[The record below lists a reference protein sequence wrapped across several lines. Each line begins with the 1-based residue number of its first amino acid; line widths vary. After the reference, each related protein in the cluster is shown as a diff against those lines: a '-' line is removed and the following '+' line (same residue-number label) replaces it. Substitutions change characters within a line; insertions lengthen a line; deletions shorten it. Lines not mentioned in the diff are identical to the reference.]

1 MSNVVCPEC
10 RHENEPE
17 RVYCHNCGARLAG
30 TASNISGK
38 DEEAK
43 RLETR
48 ERLRRM
54 MDNRGVRAR
63 QLLSNFAK
71 LILGSGVAAAL
82 ILMFAAPDLPPAA
95 KELELGPQIGLDIEE
110 ALMQRRAIQFTYR
123 QDQVNGYLATALK
136 RKKTSLL
143 DKPLLEFRR
152 GIAQFD
158 EGILRMTVE
167 RSFFG
172 CSLYTSAYYRANVE
186 NGKIAAISQGGTIG
200 RMPIH
205 PQLMEYADFLFSDV
219 WKALEQDRKQV
230 EKMVAIEFHPQS
242 VVLTPPAQ

>member
-1 MSNVVCPEC
+1 MSNLVCPEC

-17 RVYCHNCGARLAG
+17 RVYCHNCGARLTG
-30 TASNISGK
+30 TVSNISGK
-38 DEEAK
+38 NEEAK

-54 MDNRGVRAR
+54 MDNRGVKAR
-63 QLLSNFAK
+63 QLFLNFAR
-71 LILGSGVAAAL
+71 LILGSCVVAAL
-82 ILMFAAPDLPPAA
+82 IQMFAAPDLPPAG
-95 KELELGPQIGLDIEE
+95 KELELGPQIGLDIEK
-110 ALMQRRAIQFTYR
+110 ALTQRRPIQFTYR

-158 EGILRMTVE
+158 EGIFRMTVE

-172 CSLYTSAYYRANVE
+172 CSLYTSAFYRANVE
-186 NGKIAAISQGGTIG
+186 NGKIAAIGQGGTIG

-205 PQLMEYADFLFSDV
+205 PQLMEYADFLFSDI

-230 EKMVAIEFHPQS
+230 EKMAAIEFHPQS
-242 VVLTPPAQ
+242 VVLIGPSL